1 MVACVWIDGR
11 APKLRHER
19 KSNVGTERQ
28 AAHDGKNKTR
38 QDKTDQKEKRGR
50 GRRGQARARQGRAR
64 QGRRQAGKDRPTGR
78 AKAGNNDCHHTG
90 SHTLFVSLSSLATRA
105 HLLNPVWC
113 PRPARCQAPNVIAR
127 WSPSPGGRVPSA
139 VLVTAATPTSPWFVL
154 TGSHS
159 FIHAVLP
166 GLLGLPRVALAL
178 SRRIPHPSL
187 PPQSCL
193 LVYLPATSHIIAAR
207 VPFSYSWRSGQPNT
221 IRPSLQPAR
230 TYSHLSHAH
239 ATSSCLLSHPHPS
252 SFSFSSSSSSSPPY
266 AYAAVA
272 VQHVHP
278 SPAAV
283 RTQTLG
289 THSQH
294 SYARRIYSTH
304 TKHTSSSS
312 SARQIRRRS

>member
-1 MVACVWIDGR
+1 MDEHRSCVMNGKATWGQRDKQRTTGR
-11 APKLRHER
+11 
-19 KSNVGTERQ
+19 
-28 AAHDGKNKTR
+28 TR

-154 TGSHS
+154 RAAIQS
-159 FIHAVLP
+159 FIHAVLL
-166 GLLGLPRVALAL
+166 GLHGLPRVALAL

-193 LVYLPATSHIIAAR
+193 LVSSLLVCHFPTLGGVVSQIQFARHCSRLVHTRTCPTPTPPRLVCYLILILPPS
-207 VPFSYSWRSGQPNT
+207 
-221 IRPSLQPAR
+221 PSLPPPPLPPVCIRGGSGATHTSQSCCCPHANAQ
-230 TYSHLSHAH
+230 HSHA
-239 ATSSCLLSHPHPS
+239 A
-252 SFSFSSSSSSSPPY
+252 FVR
-266 AYAAVA
+266 AAHL
-272 VQHVHP
+272 QH
-278 SPAAV
+278 
-283 RTQTLG
+283 TYQTYIEFILC
-289 THSQH
+289 
-294 SYARRIYSTH
+294 
-304 TKHTSSSS
+304 
-312 SARQIRRRS
+312 